1 MASRGENRPAVV
13 LVGRPNVGKSTLF
26 NKITGTRRSIV
37 APVAGTTRDVI
48 AQPAEWQGREFMLVD
63 TGGMFGA
70 TTDPL
75 HALVVHHGR
84 KALETADLIVL
95 VVDGREGLVPGDEE
109 IARAIREAS
118 RKVIV
123 AVNKTD
129 DRRSRDRAMEFYR
142 LGFDTAIEVAA
153 EHGSGVG
160 DLLDEVVARLGPAP
174 AREPE
179 PEEGAESETEED
191 DGAPASSAPRDEIR
205 VAIVGRPNAGKSS
218 LLNRLLNE
226 ERVMVSE
233 VPGTTRDAVDVELQW
248 YQKKF
253 RLVDTAGIR
262 KAGKVHKAGSVENVS
277 VVIAKRAIARA
288 DVALLVI
295 DAAEGPADQDG
306 AIAGEAERTGCGIVI
321 VANKW
326 DLMKGRGPEF
336 VKAFDEQLRRELKFL
351 DYAPV
356 LHISALTGER
366 ASKVL
371 ETADR
376 VAESRR
382 KRITTGELNRFFKR
396 ITEAHP
402 PVTPGARG
410 EVRVMYAVQSGI
422 EPPEFVVFTN
432 IATKFH
438 FSYER
443 FLLNQLRENFGFE
456 GTPIR
461 LVVRKSG

>member
-1 MASRGENRPAVV
+1 MASKGDNRPAVV

-37 APVAGTTRDVI
+37 APVAGTTRDMI
-48 AQPAEWQGREFMLVD
+48 AQPAEWRAREFMLVD

-75 HALVVHHGR
+75 HELVVHHGR
-84 KALETADLIVL
+84 KALESADLIVL

-109 IARAIREAS
+109 IARAIREAD
-118 RKVIV
+118 KQVIV

-129 DRRSRDRAMEFYR
+129 DRRSRDRALEFYS
-142 LGFDTAIEVAA
+142 LGFDTLVEVAA

-160 DLLDEVVARLGPAP
+160 DLLDEVVARLPAAPKVEAVEETVPAEGEEVIDEHGPSRP
-174 AREPE
+174 
-179 PEEGAESETEED
+179 
-191 DGAPASSAPRDEIR
+191 DEIR

-248 YQKKF
+248 YNKKF

-262 KAGKVHKAGSVENVS
+262 KAGKVHKAGLVENVS

-288 DVALLVI
+288 DVALLMI
-295 DAAEGPADQDG
+295 DALEGAADQDG

-336 VKAFDEQLRRELKFL
+336 VKEFDERLRRELKFL

-382 KRITTGELNRFFKR
+382 RRITTGELNRFFKR
-396 ITEAHP
+396 ITEANP
-402 PVTPGARG
+402 PVAPGARG

-422 EPPEFVVFTN
+422 EPPEFVIFTN

-443 FLLNQLRENFGFE
+443 FLLNQLRDTFGFE

-461 LVVRKSG
+461 LHVRKSG

>member
-1 MASRGENRPAVV
+1 MASRGDDSPAVV

-48 AQPAEWQGREFMLVD
+48 SQPAEWRGRTFSVVD

-75 HALVVHHGR
+75 HALVVKHGR
-84 KALETADLIVL
+84 KALESADLIVL
-95 VVDGREGLVPGDEE
+95 VVDGREGVVPGDEE
-109 IARAIREAS
+109 IVKALREAG
-118 RKVIV
+118 RQVLV

-129 DRRSRDRAMEFYR
+129 DRRTRNATGEFYR
-142 LGFDTAIEVAA
+142 LGFDTVIEVAA
-153 EHGSGVG
+153 EHGTGVG
-160 DLLDEVVARLGPAP
+160 DLLDEVIARLPPGR
-174 AREPE
+174 ARGNEV
-179 PEEGAESETEED
+179 EEAAHEAAEAE
-191 DGAPASSAPRDEIR
+191 AASDEVRI
-205 VAIVGRPNAGKSS
+205 AIVGRPNAGKSS

-248 YQKKF
+248 HQKKF

-262 KAGKVHKAGSVENVS
+262 KAGKVHKAGQVENVS
-277 VVIAKRAIARA
+277 VVIAKRAIAQA
-288 DVALLVI
+288 DVALLMI

-306 AIAGEAERTGCGIVI
+306 AIAGEAERTGCGII
-321 VANKW
+321 IIANKW

-336 VKAFDEQLRRELKFL
+336 VKEFDTELRRQLKFL

-366 ASKVL
+366 APKVL
-371 ETADR
+371 ETVDR
-376 VAESRR
+376 VAASRR
-382 KRITTGELNRFFKR
+382 TRITTGELNRFFKAV
-396 ITEAHP
+396 TEANP
-402 PVTPGARG
+402 PVAPGARG
-410 EVRVMYAVQSGI
+410 EVRILYAVQSGI

-432 IATKFH
+432 TATKFH

-443 FLLNQLRENFGFE
+443 FLMNRLRESFGFE

-461 LVVRKSG
+461 LHVRKSE

>member
-1 MASRGENRPAVV
+1 MASRGDDRPAVV

-48 AQPAEWQGREFMLVD
+48 AQPADWRGRHFTLVD

-75 HALVVHHGR
+75 HALVIHHGR

-109 IARAIREAS
+109 IARAIREAG
-118 RKVIV
+118 KQVLL

-129 DRRSRDRAMEFYR
+129 DRRSRDRAMEFYK
-142 LGFDTAIEVAA
+142 LGFDTVIEVAA

-160 DLLDEVVARLGPAP
+160 DLLDEVVARL
-174 AREPE
+174 PE
-179 PEEGAESETEED
+179 N
-191 DGAPASSAPRDEIR
+191 ASRLIIPGSSTGNNQPGSISGEVRI
-205 VAIVGRPNAGKSS
+205 AIVGRPNAGKSS

-233 VPGTTRDAVDVELQW
+233 MPGTTRDAIDVELQW
-248 YQKKF
+248 HQKKF

-262 KAGKVHKAGSVENVS
+262 KAGKVHRAGQVENVS

-306 AIAGEAERTGCGIVI
+306 AIAGECERTGCGIVI

-336 VKAFDEQLRRELKFL
+336 VKEFDETLRRELKFL

-366 ASKVL
+366 APKVL
-371 ETADR
+371 ETVDR
-376 VAESRR
+376 VAQSRR
-382 KRITTGELNRFFKR
+382 RRITTGELNRFFKA

-402 PVTPGARG
+402 PVAVGARG

-432 IATKFH
+432 TATKFH

-443 FLLNQLRENFGFE
+443 FLLNQLRDSFGFE

-461 LVVRKSG
+461 LHVRKSA

>member
-1 MASRGENRPAVV
+1 MASRGDDRPAVV

-48 AQPAEWQGREFMLVD
+48 AQPADWRGRHFTLID

-75 HALVVHHGR
+75 HELVIHHGR
-84 KALETADLIVL
+84 KALDTADLIVL

-109 IARAIREAS
+109 IARAIREAG
-118 RKVIV
+118 KQVLL

-129 DRRSRDRAMEFYR
+129 DRRSRDRALEFYR
-142 LGFDTAIEVAA
+142 LGFDTVIEVAA

-160 DLLDEVVARLGPAP
+160 DLLDEVVARL
-174 AREPE
+174 PE
-179 PEEGAESETEED
+179 N
-191 DGAPASSAPRDEIR
+191 SSRLIIPGSSTGSNQPGSISDEVRI
-205 VAIVGRPNAGKSS
+205 AIVGRPNAGKSS

-233 VPGTTRDAVDVELQW
+233 MPGTTRDAVDVALQW
-248 YQKKF
+248 HQKPF

-262 KAGKVHKAGSVENVS
+262 KAGKVHKAGQVENVS

-306 AIAGEAERTGCGIVI
+306 AIAGECERTGCGIII

-336 VKAFDEQLRRELKFL
+336 VKEFDETLRRELKFL

-366 ASKVL
+366 APKVL
-371 ETADR
+371 ETVDR
-376 VAESRR
+376 VAQSRR
-382 KRITTGELNRFFKR
+382 RRITTGELNRFFKT

-402 PVTPGARG
+402 PVAVGARG

-422 EPPEFVVFTN
+422 EPPEFVIFTN
-432 IATKFH
+432 TATKFH

-443 FLLNQLRENFGFE
+443 FLLNQLRESFGFE

-461 LVVRKSG
+461 LHVRKSE

>member
-1 MASRGENRPAVV
+1 MASRGDDRTAVV

-37 APVAGTTRDVI
+37 APVAGTTRDMI
-48 AQPAEWQGREFMLVD
+48 AEPGEWRGREFMVVD

-75 HALVVHHGR
+75 HELVVHHGR
-84 KALETADLIVL
+84 KAIESANLIVL

-109 IARAIREAS
+109 IARAIREAD
-118 RKVIV
+118 KPVIV

-129 DRRSRDRAMEFYR
+129 DRRSRDRAMEFYK
-142 LGFDTAIEVAA
+142 LGWDTVIEVAA

-160 DLLDEVVARLGPAP
+160 DLLDEVVARLPAAHPKPELPEPVEGEPEVPAP
-174 AREPE
+174 PAEPGE
-179 PEEGAESETEED
+179 V
-191 DGAPASSAPRDEIR
+191 RI
-205 VAIVGRPNAGKSS
+205 AIVGRPNAGKSS

-248 YQKKF
+248 YGKKF

-262 KAGKVHKAGSVENVS
+262 KAGKVHKAGLVENVS

-326 DLMKGRGPEF
+326 DLMKGRGPEY
-336 VKAFDEQLRRELKFL
+336 VKEFDETLRRELKFL

-366 ASKVL
+366 APKVL
-371 ETADR
+371 EAVDR
-376 VAESRR
+376 VAQSRR
-382 KRITTGELNRFFKR
+382 RRVTTGELNRFFKT

-402 PVTPGARG
+402 PVAVGARG

-422 EPPEFVVFTN
+422 EPPEFVIFTN
-432 IATKFH
+432 TATKFH

-443 FLLNQLRENFGFE
+443 FLLNQLRESFGFE

-461 LVVRKSG
+461 LHVRKSE